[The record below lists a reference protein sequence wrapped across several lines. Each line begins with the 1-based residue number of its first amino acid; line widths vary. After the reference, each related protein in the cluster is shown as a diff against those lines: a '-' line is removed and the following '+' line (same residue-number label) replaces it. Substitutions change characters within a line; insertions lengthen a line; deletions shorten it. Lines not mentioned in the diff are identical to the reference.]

1 MRATEREKLSVT
13 QRYSHLF
20 SVQEIKDITLSKY

>member
-1 MRATEREKLSVT
+1 MRPTVKKLSVT